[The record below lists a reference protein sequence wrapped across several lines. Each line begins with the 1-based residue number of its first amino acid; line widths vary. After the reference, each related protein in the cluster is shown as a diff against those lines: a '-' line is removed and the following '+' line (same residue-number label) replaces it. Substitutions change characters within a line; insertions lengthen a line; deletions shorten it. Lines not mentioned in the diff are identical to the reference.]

1 MPSENGKD
9 EALLRELREISN
21 RHSRYNQSKE
31 PQRPLSAASSPAAD
45 EKENTENGATPD
57 REGRDF
63 LRRTRENPALNQYW
77 YSEGTARALLG
88 GVREALALSP
98 RGGARVAFLSTPSLY
113 FALDPEER
121 ARGALF
127 DFDAS
132 WESCAGFHFYDYND
146 PTNVNDGCR
155 GAFDVIIMDP
165 PFISPAVWEKYATT
179 ARLLARDDGV
189 RTIATTVDEN
199 AALMKRLFGGTP
211 TVFRPSIPH
220 LVYQYSVFTNFA
232 ACTLSAKN
240 PELVEETATPQRE

>member
-127 DFDAS
+127 DVRPRRARRDLLA
-132 WESCAGFHFYDYND
+132 
-146 PTNVNDGCR
+146 P
-155 GAFDVIIMDP
+155 P
-165 PFISPAVWEKYATT
+165 PFAIRADPQDSPPSAARRPSPFPFAVR
-179 ARLLARDDGV
+179 RLVGVLRGLPFLRLQRPDQRQRRLSRRLRRDYHGPPV
-189 RTIATTVDEN
+189 HFSGRVGKICHH
-199 AALMKRLFGGTP
+199 GTP
-211 TVFRPSIPH
+211 AGEGRWRPDNSDD
-220 LVYQYSVFTNFA
+220 
-232 ACTLSAKN
+232 
-240 PELVEETATPQRE
+240 RG